1 MPGFV
6 VLFSRFVRSG
16 ELRRVGG
23 NGPPLSPPRIV
34 PRPVVQ
40 IIAPRTDS
48 ERQKMPPAFA
58 VLTADLLLT
67 IMNSLLTIFGP
78 VGLPTRLALLF

>member
-1 MPGFV
+1 
-6 VLFSRFVRSG
+6 
-16 ELRRVGG
+16 
-23 NGPPLSPPRIV
+23 
-34 PRPVVQ
+34 
-40 IIAPRTDS
+40 
-48 ERQKMPPAFA
+48 MPPAFA